1 MHSYF
6 TNHQQNI
13 FRLFFI
19 KIVIVFFALIAL
31 CGALNFAHAQNPA
44 DETGVL
50 NSSEEMKGFE
60 HIQSYDVQFVLDESG
75 DVRVTE
81 TIEYEFEGTD
91 RHGIFRTI
99 PTGFKAGGQYK
110 EVEFSIH
117 DVTDTSGQSY
127 MFDVTDNSA
136 YLTIKI
142 GDPDVVIEGVHTYIL
157 DYSIKNSVGFFE
169 NFDEVYFNMIG
180 VDWDIPISNIT
191 ATFVLPENTP
201 INQESISFY
210 CGAFG
215 VNTSCGA
222 FNMVN
227 PNTLMFSTTELNPYE
242 GITASFSF
250 PLGVMVRPDRE
261 DYYMY
266 LLRTYWPVVIPIFLA
281 WFLLKEK
288 IRAYVRLKKFNR
300 THPLIHEYSL
310 PSDISPVQAKYL
322 MNGFLGLKDV
332 SSVVVDLAV
341 RGYITIHQANGK
353 YSFSLKEKDTSQLSQ
368 NETRL
373 ILHLTGEKVADIQ
386 ENTIFD
392 KIPDVIKSAM
402 GQEELEEL
410 KNKMELNTKSQMG
423 VLTYELATQTLGD
436 YQNEIDQQFIN
447 PKKHTL
453 FSKYKSFKNSRLE
466 GLFQYIFLASFVFF
480 FGMGFFG
487 VKWAL
492 IVSAFVLLVSVSL
505 SIIKIL
511 DYTDEGMQLRRK
523 VEGLKYY
530 IKVAEKDRINFANAP
545 AQTPELFE
553 KLLPYAMAF
562 GLEKKWVSEFENIVL
577 EPPAWLVS
585 DTGSAFTMHSFA
597 TGLSG
602 LSRSTSAS
610 IGATAPRSSS
620 SSGSSGSSGG
630 GSSGGGSGGG
640 GGGSW

>member
-1 MHSYF
+1 MHINF
-6 TNHQQNI
+6 TQHLQNI
-13 FRLFFI
+13 FRSFFI
-19 KIVIVFFALIAL
+19 KIVVVFFAVVAL
-31 CGALNFAHAQNPA
+31 CGAVNFAHAQNPTDA
-44 DETGVL
+44 ISVL
-50 NSSEEMKGFE
+50 GSSEEMKGFE

-99 PTGFKAGGQYK
+99 PTGFKAGGQYQ
-110 EVEFSIH
+110 EVEFSIN

-127 MFDVTDNSA
+127 MFDVTDNSS

-142 GDPDVVIEGVHTYIL
+142 GDPDIVIEGIHTYVL
-157 DYSIKNSVGFFE
+157 DYSIKNSVGFFDT
-169 NFDEVYFNMIG
+169 FDEVYFNMIG
-180 VDWDIPISNIT
+180 VDWEVPIADVT
-191 ATFVLPENTP
+191 ATFILPQTAP
-201 INQESISFY
+201 INQDSISFY

-215 VNTSCGA
+215 VNTSCGTYS
-222 FNMVN
+222 VVD
-227 PNTLMFSTTELNPYE
+227 PNTLTYSTSGLNAYE

-250 PLGVMVRPDRE
+250 PLGVIVRPDRE

-266 LLRTYWPVVIPIFLA
+266 LLRTYWPVAIPIFLA

-353 YSFSLKEKDTSQLSQ
+353 YSFVRSDKDISDLSK
-368 NETRL
+368 NEARVV
-373 ILHLTGEKVADIQ
+373 LHLTGEKSAETDE
-386 ENTIFD
+386 ENLID
-392 KIPDVIKSAM
+392 KIPEGIKSM
-402 GQEELEEL
+402 LGQEKLESL
-410 KNKMELNTKSQMG
+410 AKRMEAVSDLQKGAM
-423 VLTYELATQTLGD
+423 TYELAIQTLGD
-436 YQNEIDQQFIN
+436 YQNEIDQKFIN

-453 FSKYKSFKNSRLE
+453 FTKYKSFKNSRLE
-466 GLFQYIFLASFVFF
+466 GLFQCIFLASFVFF
-480 FGMGFFG
+480 FGIGFWG

-492 IVSAFVLLVSVSL
+492 IVAAFVFLVSVSL
-505 SIIKIL
+505 LIIKTL
-511 DYTDEGMQLRRK
+511 DYTDEGMKLRRK

-577 EPPAWLVS
+577 EPPVWLVS

-602 LSRSTSAS
+602 LTRSTNAS